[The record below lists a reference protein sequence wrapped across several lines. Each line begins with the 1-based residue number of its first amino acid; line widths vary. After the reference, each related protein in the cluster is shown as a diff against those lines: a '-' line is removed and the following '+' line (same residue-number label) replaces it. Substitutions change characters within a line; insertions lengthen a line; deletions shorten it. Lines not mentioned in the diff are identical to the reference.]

1 MRKQEFSGK
10 QGWRGT
16 RRADYETLTRL
27 NGQIK
32 NSDLNSR
39 EMGSHWLHKSI
50 FSFEIIFCFV
60 LFFGGEARDDGFG
73 TQFRKARGSSE
84 SRVSMFLEACR

>member
-60 LFFGGEARDDGFG
+60 LFFGGEARDMM
-73 TQFRKARGSSE
+73 
-84 SRVSMFLEACR
+84 VLEHSLERQEGVLRAGLVCS

>member
-1 MRKQEFSGK
+1 MRTQEFFGK

-16 RRADYETLTRL
+16 QGEDYETLTRL
-27 NGQIK
+27 NGQIN

-50 FSFEIIFCFV
+50 FSFEIIFCLV
-60 LFFGGEARDDGFG
+60 LLSGGEERDMM
-73 TQFRKARGSSE
+73 
-84 SRVSMFLEACR
+84 VLEHSLERQEGVLRAGLACS

>member
-1 MRKQEFSGK
+1 MKKQEFSGK

-16 RRADYETLTRL
+16 QGAEYETLTRL

-60 LFFGGEARDDGFG
+60 LFFGGEARDM
-73 TQFRKARGSSE
+73 
-84 SRVSMFLEACR
+84 VLEHSLERQEGVQRAGLVCS